1 MEASVY
7 IKTTVNIK
15 KLYVKV
21 YPRYIQD
28 SSVNDSRDL
37 ENDPKMPFVKFD
49 DKVKEY
55 FWEVNIDIDKG
66 QIIDWPQ
73 GTTASLHY
81 KVCDEGFYEIFN
93 EKGENLGDFN
103 GYVPYIMCPKE
114 PGYGDYIIMDI
125 DENGNI
131 QDWDVEDSVI
141 DNLLYNCGLKEL
153 DRLDY

>member
-1 MEASVY
+1 MKTSIY
-7 IKTTVNIK
+7 IKKTVNIK

-21 YPRYIQD
+21 YPRYIAD
-28 SSVNDSRDL
+28 SSVNGCRDL

-73 GTTASLHY
+73 GITASLHY
-81 KVCDEGFYEIFN
+81 KTCDEGFYEIFD
-93 EKGENLGDFN
+93 EKGEKLGDYN
-103 GYVPYIMCPKE
+103 GYVPHIMCPKE

-131 QDWDVEDSVI
+131 QNWDVEDDVI

-153 DRLDY
+153 PKCDY

>member
-1 MEASVY
+1 METSIY

-21 YPRYIQD
+21 YPRYIED
-28 SSVNDSRDL
+28 VSVNGYRDL

-66 QIIDWPQ
+66 QIIDWSQ
-73 GTTASLHY
+73 GTKASLHY
-81 KVCDEGFYEIFN
+81 KVCDEGFYEIFD
-93 EKGENLGDFN
+93 EKGEKLGNFN
-103 GYVPYIMCPKE
+103 GYVPHIMCPKE

-131 QDWDVEDSVI
+131 QDWDAKNNI

-153 DRLDY
+153 DRGDY